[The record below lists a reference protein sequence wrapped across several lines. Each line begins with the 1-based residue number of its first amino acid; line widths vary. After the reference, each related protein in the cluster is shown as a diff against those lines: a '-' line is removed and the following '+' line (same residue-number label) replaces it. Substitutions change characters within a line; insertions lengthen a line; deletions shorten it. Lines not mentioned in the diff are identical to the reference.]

1 MISNEND
8 ILRYEAYNKIYIPKD
23 YLKNSWTY
31 RLNDESIT
39 IITDSCGNSSCTCYK
54 YNYKDNLISNAYTCS
69 NYSYNSYAVIDQD
82 YLTSDI
88 NYSPSIINSFT
99 QDKLIFLFMIC
110 IGILFAHFLTK
121 ERSSY

>member
-8 ILRYEAYNKIYIPKD
+8 ILQYETYNKVYIPKD

-31 RLNDESIT
+31 RLNDNSIT
-39 IITDSCGNSSCTCYK
+39 IITDSCSNSNCTCYK
-54 YNYKDNLISNAYTCS
+54 YNYKDNIISDSYTCS
-69 NYSYNSYAVIDQD
+69 NYSYNSYAVIDHD

-88 NYSPSIINSFT
+88 NYSPSITKYFF
-99 QDKLIFLFMIC
+99 QDKLIFLFIIC
-110 IGILFAHFLTK
+110 IGIIFARVLTR